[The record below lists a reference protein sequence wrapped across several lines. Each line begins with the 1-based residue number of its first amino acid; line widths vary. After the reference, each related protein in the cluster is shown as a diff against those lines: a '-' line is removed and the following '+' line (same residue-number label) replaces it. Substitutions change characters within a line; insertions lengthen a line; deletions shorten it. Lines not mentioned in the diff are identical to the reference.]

1 MQKEENNTSDE
12 KINNVSNEL
21 SDPSKDNNLKDENTY
36 NQIPF
41 SSGIQSD
48 NSLVQNI
55 ENENNN
61 NIINNQSELNIQLNE
76 PEIYNPKITFC
87 FILFLFINII
97 GYIHSFFKSYDIKN
111 YSLILW
117 PLLRKKQ
124 YYRILSNHFYHH
136 GLFDL
141 LTNMFGTYHITQYL

>member
-61 NIINNQSELNIQLNE
+61 NNNNIN
-76 PEIYNPKITFC
+76 
-87 FILFLFINII
+87 
-97 GYIHSFFKSYDIKN
+97 
-111 YSLILW
+111 
-117 PLLRKKQ
+117 LR
-124 YYRILSNHFYHH
+124 I
-136 GLFDL
+136 
-141 LTNMFGTYHITQYL
+141 